1 MNLPKEI
8 EVHFDGSG
16 DNILLYTDVNDL
28 SEKLE
33 KRLKTVLGKTNEL
46 IRRIDKRILPE
57 RGGV

>member
-8 EVHFDGSG
+8 EVHFDVSG

-33 KRLKTVLGKTNEL
+33 KRLKTVLGKTNE
-46 IRRIDKRILPE
+46 
-57 RGGV
+57 

>member
-33 KRLKTVLGKTNEL
+33 KRLIVVLGKTNE
-46 IRRIDKRILPE
+46 
-57 RGGV
+57 